1 MSSDEEEDPEHPTP
15 PTSKTPKVKTL
26 RELSNLG
33 VYTASTRYHSF
44 SHPLSKLF
52 NHIHSFSER
61 AFKKLVEQCPAELRE
76 HNSKYLTRVYPFG
89 LRFSSSN
96 QEPAIFWRNGAQ
108 LVALNWQKFDLGMMQ
123 NEALFAGTGG
133 MVLKPSYLKEGN
145 PKSLYLT
152 IEVTA
157 LFFVD

>member
-1 MSSDEEEDPEHPTP
+1 M
-15 PTSKTPKVKTL
+15 
-26 RELSNLG
+26 
-33 VYTASTRYHSF
+33 
-44 SHPLSKLF
+44 
-52 NHIHSFSER
+52 
-61 AFKKLVEQCPAELRE
+61 
-76 HNSKYLTRVYPFG
+76 TRVYPFG

-123 NEALFAGTGG
+123 NEALFASTGG

-152 IEVTA
+152 IEVPA
-157 LFFVD
+157 LSLWTDVV